1 MSVSVWMLAALAVL
15 PSDRLQMADRLFNR
29 SKFVE
34 ARAEYEALTKEKGV
48 EADALLFRL
57 AECDRATGRNAEA
70 QDRYAAL
77 ALKYPDSPYA
87 AQSRFLCAMGATGE
101 ERDRQL
107 MALDTDRVEAKTRAA
122 ALYHLGVDRKDPD
135 FLERCV
141 KTDPT
146 GKYAAFANL
155 RRGTMLAASS
165 LSDERRK
172 GVEILLTLGFGGGPL
187 ADEAIYLAA
196 LQCYRDKKYGEAGSL
211 FRRYKKLFPKGE
223 HLADTVTMSVWCDFM
238 EGRYADAAAACGEGK
253 TDDLAYVRA
262 ASAYALGDTKAAL
275 RLFRKY
281 LDDYPTG
288 KYRAD
293 AELPIARMEF
303 EQSMGAGDAMQTIES
318 AKRGFSLSKV
328 AADEL
333 RLAWAYEKAGKL
345 AEARTEYGYVA
356 ENFKGSD
363 EAAEALFRRALLDAR
378 EEKWNAVELTLAEAL
393 ATDRPFKFRA
403 EALYWR
409 GMAAM
414 KINHEVEG
422 ARYLAEAV
430 KSGLSLDQLREARL
444 VLADFDLRNG
454 RTEQA
459 KAAYA
464 KLLSEGAAERLGA
477 ARLLAVGKLLDGES
491 ALVCASQLEKL
502 DSPEWRQAGF
512 ALRGAVEERRG
523 GYTAALEAY
532 RKAMAEPV
540 KTEEAAVA
548 ALQLGQLQT
557 RAGEFEASDAML
569 KQAVALNSRNPRRRA
584 QAYVALAKNA
594 EAHGDHKTACAYAT
608 VVTSLFEDE
617 TFVGEAKK
625 ILAAHPECAE

>member
-1 MSVSVWMLAALAVL
+1 MTACSLVLAALAVL
-15 PSDRLQMADRLFNR
+15 PTDRLQMADRLFNR
-29 SKFVE
+29 GKYVE
-34 ARAEYEALTKEKGV
+34 ARAEYEALSGEKGM

-70 QDRYAAL
+70 MDRYAAL
-77 ALKYPDSPYA
+77 ALKHPDSPYA
-87 AQSRFLCAMGATGE
+87 NQSRFLCAMGATGE
-101 ERDRQL
+101 ERARLL
-107 MALDTDRVEAKTRAA
+107 MSLDTDRVDAKTRAA
-122 ALYHLGVDRKDPD
+122 ALYHLGVDRKDPALLD
-135 FLERCV
+135 RCV
-141 KTDPT
+141 KTDPS

-155 RRGTMLAASS
+155 RRGTLLSASP
-165 LSDERRK
+165 LPDERRK
-172 GVEILLTLGFGGGPL
+172 GVEILLTLGYGTGPL
-187 ADEAIYLAA
+187 ADEAVYLAA
-196 LQCYRDKKYGEAGSL
+196 LQCYRDKNYGEAGAL
-211 FRRYKKLFPKGE
+211 FRQYRKRFPMGS
-223 HLADTVTMSVWCDFM
+223 HGADAQTMSVWCDFM

-262 ASAYALGDTKAAL
+262 ASAYALGDTKTAL
-275 RLFRKY
+275 KLFRAY
-281 LDDYPTG
+281 LEDYPSG

-303 EQSMGAGDAMQTIES
+303 DQSMGAGDLMKTVES
-318 AKRGFSLSKV
+318 ARRGFSLSKV

-345 AEARTEYGYVA
+345 SEARAEYGRVA
-356 ENFKGSD
+356 ENFRGSD

-393 ATDRPFKFRA
+393 ASGRPFKFRA

-414 KINHEVEG
+414 KINHETEG

-430 KSGLSLDQLREARL
+430 KLGLSLDQLREARL
-444 VLADFDLRNG
+444 MLADFDLRND
-454 RTEQA
+454 RIDQA
-459 KAAYA
+459 KTAYA

-477 ARLLAVGKLLDGES
+477 ARLLSVGKLLDGEP
-491 ALVCASQLEKL
+491 ALICANQLEKL

-523 GYTAALEAY
+523 GYTASMEAF
-532 RKAMAEPV
+532 RKALAEPV
-540 KTEEAAVA
+540 QTEEAAVA
-548 ALQLGQLQT
+548 ALRLGVLET
-557 RAGEFEASDAML
+557 RAGEFELADVTL
-569 KQAVALNSRNPRRRA
+569 KKAVALNSLNAHRRA

-608 VVTSLFEDE
+608 VVTSLFDDE
-617 TFVGEAKK
+617 TFVAEAKK
-625 ILAAHPECAE
+625 ILAAHPESAE

>member
-1 MSVSVWMLAALAVL
+1 MSIAAFLLSALAVL
-15 PSDRLQMADRLFNR
+15 PADRLQMADRLFNR
-29 SKFVE
+29 GKYAE
-34 ARAEYEALTKEKGV
+34 ARVEYEALTKENGMA
-48 EADALLFRL
+48 ADALLFRL

-70 QDRYAAL
+70 QERYATL
-77 ALKYPDSPYA
+77 ALKYPDSSYA
-87 AQSRFLCAMGATGE
+87 AQSRFLCAMGAQGE

-107 MALDTDRVEAKTRAA
+107 MVLDTDRVDPKTRAA
-122 ALYHLGVDRKDPD
+122 ALYHLGVDRKDPAL
-135 FLERCV
+135 LERCV
-141 KTDPT
+141 KVDPN

-155 RRGTMLAASS
+155 RRGSMLAASPIP
-165 LSDERRK
+165 DERRK

-211 FRRYKKLFPKGE
+211 FRRYKKMFQKGE
-223 HLADTVTMSVWCDFM
+223 HLQDALTMSVWCDFM
-238 EGRYADAAAACGEGK
+238 EGRYADAASACGEGK

-262 ASAYALGDTKAAL
+262 ASAYALGDTKSAL
-275 RLFRKY
+275 ALFRKY
-281 LDDYPTG
+281 LEDYPTG

-303 EQSMGAGDAMQTIES
+303 DESMGAGDLLRTVES

-345 AEARTEYGYVA
+345 PEARAEYGHVA

-378 EEKWNAVELTLAEAL
+378 EEKWNAVELSLAEAL
-393 ATDRPFKFRA
+393 ASGRPFKFRA

-414 KINHEVEG
+414 NIGHEAEG
-422 ARYLAEAV
+422 ARDLAEAV
-430 KSGLSLDQLREARL
+430 KAGLALDQLREAKL
-444 VLADFDLRNG
+444 MLADFDLRNG
-454 RTEQA
+454 RTEEA
-459 KAAYA
+459 KTAYA
-464 KLLSEGAAERLGA
+464 KLLAEGAAERLGA
-477 ARLLAVGKLLDGES
+477 ARLLAVGKLLDGDP
-491 ALVCASQLEKL
+491 ALACAAQLEKL
-502 DSPEWRQAGF
+502 DSPEWRQAGY
-512 ALRGAVEERRG
+512 ALRGAIEERRG

-540 KTEEAAVA
+540 KTEEAASA
-548 ALQLGQLQT
+548 ALQLGQLET
-557 RAGEFEASDAML
+557 RAGEFDAADATL
-569 KQAVALNSRNPRRRA
+569 KNAVALNGNSPRRRA

-594 EAHGDHKTACAYAT
+594 EAHGDSKTACAYAT
-608 VVTSLFEDE
+608 VVISLFDDE

-625 ILAAHPECAE
+625 ILAAHPESVE

>member
-1 MSVSVWMLAALAVL
+1 MSVVPLVFAALAVL
-15 PSDRLQMADRLFNR
+15 PADRLQMADRLFNR
-29 SKFVE
+29 GKYVE
-34 ARAEYEALTKEKGV
+34 ARAEYEALTKEKGLA
-48 EADALLFRL
+48 ADALLFRL
-57 AECDRATGRNAEA
+57 AECDRATGRSAEA
-70 QDRYAAL
+70 MDRYAAL
-77 ALKYPDSPYA
+77 ALQYPDSVHA
-87 AQSRFLCAMGATGE
+87 AQARFLCAMGATGE
-101 ERDRQL
+101 ERDKL
-107 MALDTDRVEAKTRAA
+107 LKALDTDRVEAKTRAA
-122 ALYHLGVDRKDPD
+122 ALYHLGVDRKDPAL
-135 FLERCV
+135 LERCV
-141 KTDPT
+141 KTDPN

-155 RRGTMLAASS
+155 RRGALLAASS

-172 GVEILLTLGFGGGPL
+172 GVEILLSLGFGGGPL

-196 LQCYRDKKYGEAGSL
+196 LQCYRDKNYSEAGSL
-211 FRRYKKLFPKGE
+211 FRRYKKLFPKGT
-223 HLADTVTMSVWCDFM
+223 HLAESLTMSVWCDFM
-238 EGRYADAAAACGEGK
+238 EGRYADAAAACGEAK

-262 ASAYALGDTKAAL
+262 ASAYAQGDTKTAL
-275 RLFRKY
+275 ALFRKY
-281 LDDYPTG
+281 LEDFPTG

-303 EQSMGAGDAMQTIES
+303 DQSMGAGDLMKTLES

-345 AEARTEYGYVA
+345 PEARTEYGHVA
-356 ENFKGSD
+356 ENFRGTD
-363 EAAEALFRRALLDAR
+363 EASEALFRRALLDAR
-378 EEKWNAVELTLAEAL
+378 EENWNAVELTLAEAL
-393 ATDRPFKFRA
+393 ATERPFKFKA

-430 KSGLSLDQLREARL
+430 KLGLALDQLREAKL
-444 VLADFDLRNG
+444 MLADFDLRNG

-459 KAAYA
+459 KEAYA
-464 KLLSEGAAERLGA
+464 KLLAEGAAERLGA
-477 ARLLAVGKLLDGES
+477 ARLLAVGKLLDGDP

-540 KTEEAAVA
+540 QTEEAAVA
-548 ALQLGQLQT
+548 ALQLGQLES
-557 RAGEFEASDAML
+557 RAGDFERADATL
-569 KQAVALNSRNPRRRA
+569 KRAVALNNLNARRRA
-584 QAYVALAKNA
+584 QAYIALAKNA
-594 EAHGDHKTACAYAT
+594 EAHGDNKTACAYAT
-608 VVTSLFEDE
+608 VVTSLFDDE
-617 TFVGEAKK
+617 ALVAEAKK
-625 ILAAHPECAE
+625 ILASHPESVE